1 MNSPMQKQFLTTL
14 LHESLAQEDHAVD
27 QFEGPYYSTSSVSP
41 ISTTSPFS
49 LSASGPSS
57 AASSPSLTLTPESP
71 VSSAGKVLLIV
82 PGVGTTAGVNISQP
96 LDFAQVFGK
105 LSSTTPTT
113 TTIIN
118 SAIVNDFLQGKAT
131 LQSIAEEQVQKQV
144 AEQQQLA
151 FGNNLIKIDPGIHN
165 KSQVDIENELTND
178 VENFNLAYS
187 LKSNPHSNAIGEIV
201 SSHGSNS
208 TPTPTTSAT
217 AFSVVAADYNKL
229 KDILIESSREA
240 LELEGSLANRTHKSV
255 SDGENIAN
263 VTTTAASKTS
273 QVDPM
278 VILSQAVNL
287 QKVVI
292 NFTVK
297 FFMHT

>member
-1 MNSPMQKQFLTTL
+1 MQKQFLTTL

-27 QFEGPYYSTSSVSP
+27 QFEGPYYSSSSASS
-41 ISTTSPFS
+41 ISTTSPHS

-57 AASSPSLTLTPESP
+57 AASSPSLTFTPESP
-71 VSSAGKVLLIV
+71 VPSAGKVLLIV
-82 PGVGTTAGVNISQP
+82 PGAGTTTGVNVSVTQP

-113 TTIIN
+113 TTLIN
-118 SAIVNDFLQGKAT
+118 SAIVNEFLQGKAT
-131 LQSIAEEQVQKQV
+131 IQSITEDQVRKQV
-144 AEQQQLA
+144 AEHQQLA
-151 FGNNLIKIDPGIHN
+151 FDSNIIKIDPGIHN

-187 LKSNPHSNAIGEIV
+187 LKPDPHSNSVGEIEA
-201 SSHGSNS
+201 SHNNP
-208 TPTPTTSAT
+208 TPTPTTSA
-217 AFSVVAADYNKL
+217 FSVATADYNKL
-229 KDILIESSREA
+229 KDILIENSREA
-240 LELEGSLANRTHKSV
+240 LELEGSLSNRTHKSV

-263 VTTTAASKTS
+263 VTTTAATKAS

-292 NFTVK
+292 NFTAN
-297 FFMHT
+297 FLMHT